1 MWGKCDFPP
10 GNFSIQYPELNY
22 QILHQCNQPQSRESH
37 SWTLKLLLIIKQ
49 SWITFILLSIYCQI
63 WENWKIFTEQ
73 FCRGS
78 YFYGIK
84 LRRYFLK
91 RWILL
96 WDYFASLKVSSF
108 KMVSSIHPE
117 SFWIISSK
125 TFLLGGKQQRSFN
138 NKEENKTLGFLCSFS
153 TTYNI
158 SEGEVVGNSL

>member
-73 FCRGS
+73 FCRCS

-96 WDYFASLKVSSF
+96 WDYLPLLKCLLSKWFHPSTPRVSELF
-108 KMVSSIHPE
+108 HQKL
-117 SFWIISSK
+117 SFW
-125 TFLLGGKQQRSFN
+125 GGN
-138 NKEENKTLGFLCSFS
+138 NKEVLTIKKKIKLLAFF
-153 TTYNI
+153 
-158 SEGEVVGNSL
+158 VASLLPII